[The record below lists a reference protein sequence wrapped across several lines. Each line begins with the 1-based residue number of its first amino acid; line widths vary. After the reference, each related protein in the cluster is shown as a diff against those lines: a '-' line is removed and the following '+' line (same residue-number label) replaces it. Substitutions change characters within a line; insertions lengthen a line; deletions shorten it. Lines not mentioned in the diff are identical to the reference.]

1 VLTAYTIDGYIKALV
16 FDSTYDGDIFKGFI
30 IDQVLPLY
38 NPYLNPRSV
47 IVLDNTSVHHKNRQ
61 NIEAAYRRHSVLL
74 RFLPPYSPDFNPIEE
89 SFTDL
94 KAWIRRHYHRERRKY
109 KTYHGFLAWAIQAVG
124 TGRGAAQR
132 ARAHFRN
139 TGIPGVPED

>member
-1 VLTAYTIDGYIKALV
+1 VR
-16 FDSTYDGDIFKGFI
+16 FF
-30 IDQVLPLY
+30 PLY
-38 NPYLNPRSV
+38 SL
-47 IVLDNTSVHHKNRQ
+47 
-61 NIEAAYRRHSVLL
+61 
-74 RFLPPYSPDFNPIEE
+74 DFNPIEE

-109 KTYHGFLAWAIQAVG
+109 KTYHGFLTWAIQAVG

-139 TGIPGVPED
+139 AGIPGVPED